1 MATASKTTPKSTT
14 PRKRTPK
21 AAAAATPATASDTK
35 ADPAEAKPAPKARP
49 KRAPRAAKPATK
61 IRKKSGVGKVG
72 IAAIAATGLGA
83 VGALAVG
90 LLRNRKPA
98 DGAPGTV
105 PTDLMG
111 DRHPDGSARAIE
123 DFRPD
128 PSAPVPESEREALRP
143 ALAGGSAPT
152 LVAGQAD
159 DLRRVDAAPS

>member
-1 MATASKTTPKSTT
+1 MATASKTPKSTT

-21 AAAAATPATASDTK
+21 AASAAAPETTVDPAAAKPAPKPRPKRAPKAATPATK
-35 ADPAEAKPAPKARP
+35 VQK
-49 KRAPRAAKPATK
+49 
-61 IRKKSGVGKVG
+61 KKSGIGKAG

-83 VGALAVG
+83 VGALAFG

-98 DGAPGTV
+98 DAAPGTV
-105 PTDLMG
+105 PTDLLG
-111 DRHPDGSARAIE
+111 DSHSDGSKRAIE

-128 PSAPVPESEREALRP
+128 PSAPVPESERDALRP

-159 DLRRVDAAPS
+159 ELRRFDAAPS